1 MMGKKIFEQA
11 ELLVPVGSSF
21 GIYDSSGKIA
31 SISKSDNVIVFDEAD
46 ASPIETALIIGR
58 NIECFFLR

>member
-21 GIYDSSGKIA
+21 GIYDSSSKIA

-46 ASPIETALIIGR
+46 APP
-58 NIECFFLR
+58 